1 MPNESQKDVSEKT
14 SLSTFLT
21 CFSTLPDPRRTSKG
35 HLVYPLEEI
44 LFLTISAC
52 VSGSNCW
59 TGIQSF
65 GEEKLDWLRKFF
77 PYNAG
82 IPSHDTISD
91 LFILLS
97 PTAFGTCFMDWINTI
112 HQLTAGQVVAIDG
125 KTVRGALSNG
135 GKKSALHIVSAY
147 ASMQR
152 ICLGQVAVD
161 EKSNEITAIP
171 RILDLLTLEGCI
183 VTTDAMGCQKDIAA
197 KIISKQADYILMV
210 KDNQPGL
217 KEQIVK
223 VFDRKE
229 GLKSTENVD
238 FGHGRIETRKCDVTS
253 CLKFLDGKEDWKGLR
268 SIVRISSER
277 HNKKTG
283 KSSTEERFYI
293 TSLQDDPELLNTS
306 IRDHWAIENNLHWN
320 LDVIFREDR
329 QLKRVGNSAQ
339 NFNIISK
346 IALAMIDAEKSTKDS
361 KPNKRIRAACSDRFR
376 ELVLKV

>member
-1 MPNESQKDVSEKT
+1 MPNESPKDVSEKT
-14 SLSTFLT
+14 SLFTFHT
-21 CFSTLPDPRRTSKG
+21 SFSTLSDPRRTNKG

-52 VSGSNCW
+52 VSGANCW

-112 HQLTAGQVVAIDG
+112 HQLTGGQVVAIDG

-229 GLKSTENVD
+229 GIKSTENVD
-238 FGHGRIETRKCDVTS
+238 FGHGRIETRRCDVTS

-268 SIVRISSER
+268 SVVRISSER
-277 HNKKTG
+277 LNKKTG

-306 IRDHWAIENNLHWN
+306 IRSHWAIENNLHWN
-320 LDVIFREDR
+320 LDVIFREDG
-329 QLKRVGNSAQ
+329 QLKRAGNSAQ